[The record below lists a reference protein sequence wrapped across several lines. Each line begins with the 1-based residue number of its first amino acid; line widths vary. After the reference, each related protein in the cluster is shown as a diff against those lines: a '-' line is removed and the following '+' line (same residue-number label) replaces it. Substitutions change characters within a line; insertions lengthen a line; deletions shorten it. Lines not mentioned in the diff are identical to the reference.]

1 MAKGTSIKTKILG
14 LCIGAILL
22 TAGIL
27 TVIVYLQKNSLR
39 AEIGEE
45 LDILTRNEVSKI
57 ANDVYLMCRAQ
68 NESLQ
73 KQLQYNLN
81 VALDI
86 LNDYGTVS
94 FDEET
99 VEWETINQFTNS
111 SRKMAL
117 PKMKA
122 GETWLGQ
129 NRDPKV
135 DSPIV
140 DKVGQ
145 LVGGT
150 CTVFQRMNPEG
161 DMLRVCTNVVA
172 ANGNRAVGTYIPATG
187 ADGKPNE
194 VVATVLSGRT
204 FIGRAQVVG
213 HWYITAY
220 EPIRDKG
227 GEIVG
232 ALYVGIK
239 QESVES
245 LRKGIMDI
253 VVGKTGYVFVLE
265 GKGANRGTYAISA
278 QGQRDGENIWDAKDA
293 DGNLFIQSIVE
304 KALKTSDGKSDFERY
319 PWKNVGENQARWK
332 ISAVTYF
339 EPWDWVIGAGAYEE
353 DFQDTQLRVSSAL
366 NRLLI
371 YTGIGAILAVIIFGL
386 LALMMANRIANP
398 LRQAVALAEKVADGD
413 LTQSLHIDQK
423 DEVGDLAN
431 ALNRMTGQLE
441 DLIGNIQE
449 AANQV
454 ASSSEELSSSA
465 QSLSSATAEQAANLE
480 ETSASIEELASS
492 IQSNAENANN
502 ANKISTKAATDAE
515 QGGVAVVETVEA
527 MKKIA
532 QQINIV
538 DDIADQT
545 NLLALNAAIEAARA
559 GEMGKGFAVVAVE
572 VRKLAERSQQ
582 AAREISDLANDSVQ
596 RAERAGK
603 LIQQVVPD
611 IQKTAQL
618 IQEITVACQ
627 EQASGTE
634 QVTQAITQLDQMTQQ
649 NSATSEESAAAS
661 EELSAQAMSMQE
673 QVGRFKIRVKTVSAA
688 KPGKP
693 AAKPKLALKAPEID
707 SEEEVT
713 F

>member
-27 TVIVYLQKNSLR
+27 TIIVYLQKNSLR
-39 AEIGEE
+39 SEIGEE
-45 LDILTRNEVSKI
+45 LDVLTRNEVSKI
-57 ANDVYLMCRAQ
+57 AGDVYLMCRAQ

-81 VALDI
+81 VALDV
-86 LNDYGTVS
+86 LQDYGAVS
-94 FDEET
+94 FDEKT
-99 VEWETINQFTNS
+99 VEWEAINQFTNS

-129 NRDPKV
+129 NRNPKA

-161 DMLRVCTNVVA
+161 DMLRVCTNVIKTD
-172 ANGNRAVGTYIPATG
+172 GTRAVGTFIPAQG
-187 ADGKPNE
+187 SDGKPNE
-194 VVATVLSGRT
+194 VVATLLSGKT

-220 EPIRDKG
+220 EPIRDEK

-239 QESVES
+239 QENVES

-253 VVGKTGYVFVLE
+253 AVGKTGYVFVLE
-265 GKGANRGTYAISA
+265 GKGANRGTYVISA
-278 QGQRDGENIWDAKDA
+278 KGARDGENIWEAKDE
-293 DGNLFIQSIVE
+293 DGRLFIQSIVE
-304 KALKTSDGKSDFERY
+304 KAMKTSEGKSDFERY
-319 PWKNVGENQARWK
+319 PWKNEKGNMAWK

-371 YTGIGAILAVIIFGL
+371 YTGIGAILAVIVFGL

-449 AANQV
+449 ASNQV

-492 IQSNAENANN
+492 IQSNAENAGN

-634 QVTQAITQLDQMTQQ
+634 QVTQAITQLDQVTQQ

-693 AAKPKLALKAPEID
+693 AAKPKLALKAPKID